1 MNRRSGMA
9 LLVVMVLTMLLA
21 LGAYQ
26 FSFQMESQYRQ
37 TRVFEEQAQARLAAQ
52 SGLEIAAAILE
63 QPPVVRRQLGDLRN
77 APLLFQHRPISATST
92 DSLPAA
98 STSAQLTSEWRFT
111 IVAPGLVTGETG
123 SDQVL
128 LRFGLQNEHA
138 KLHIL
143 TLLQWERLKPGQARE
158 ALLRLPNATSET
170 VDAVLKEWGLN
181 DSISA
186 PGSMPTIEERM
197 ATQSGGNQPLEQARL
212 RRAVA
217 SLWDG
222 GDLNQNYRLDPIEIQ
237 IQSILETTNSSTP
250 ARGLPSDAATSDN
263 VLPAIAG
270 WQRFLTWYHGERN
283 ESSKGEPRIYLNETN
298 LQNLHQS
305 LLSIWPAEWAN
316 FVVAVRQYG
325 PAEPLSVGNAQI
337 SSNGSQWT
345 PDFSVP
351 ARYQIPSLLSL
362 VNCRLSISPTSS
374 GRQSDGTE
382 AVTLISPFM
391 LAPAGGTDYVSRL
404 LDESTTLMEKTIVGR
419 IDIEE
424 APAEVLAAIP
434 GWNPSL
440 SEVIKSDT
448 GEAPAD
454 FTYEH
459 PLARLANSGRV
470 PLEQL
475 IALEPYVA
483 ARSDTYSLQ
492 VIGYRDA
499 LTPMV
504 RCTAVLDATGVRT
517 TPLQLRTWQAWENG
531 FTIEQLSA
539 ADQAATED
547 FRQLR
552 TSSN

>member
-37 TRVFEEQAQARLAAQ
+37 TRIFEEQAQARLAAF

-77 APLLFQHRPISATST
+77 APLLFQHQPVSTASPEATS
-92 DSLPAA
+92 PA
-98 STSAQLTSEWRFT
+98 SSARLTSDWRFS
-111 IVAPGLVTGETG
+111 IVAPGAISGQSG

-138 KLHIL
+138 KLHIP

-158 ALLRLPNATSET
+158 ALLRLPHATAET
-170 VDAVLKEWGLN
+170 VDAVLRKWGF
-181 DSISA
+181 SGPASS
-186 PGSMPTIEERM
+186 PGNMPSIEERI
-197 ATQSGGNQPLEQARL
+197 ATQSGGGQPMEQARL
-212 RRAVA
+212 RNAVA

-222 GDLNQNYRLDPIEIQ
+222 GDLNQNYRLDPVEIR
-237 IQSILETTNSSTP
+237 IQSILDTTGSSTP
-250 ARGLPSDAATSDN
+250 GTSLPSGNATSDN
-263 VLPAIAG
+263 VLPAPAG
-270 WQRFLTWYHGERN
+270 WQRFLTWHHGERN
-283 ESSKGEPRIYLNETN
+283 ESSKGEPRIYLNESN

-305 LLSIWPAEWAN
+305 LLAIWPAEWAN
-316 FVVAVRQYG
+316 FVIAVRQYG
-325 PAEPLSVGNAQI
+325 PVERLSVGSSQT

-362 VNCRLSISPTSS
+362 VNCRLSISQTSS

-382 AVTLISPFM
+382 TVSMISPFM

-404 LDESTTLMEKTIVGR
+404 LDEATTMMEKTIVGR
-419 IDIEE
+419 IDLEE
-424 APAEVLAAIP
+424 ASAEVLAAIP

-440 SEVIKSDT
+440 LETINASRVEDPI
-448 GEAPAD
+448 GE
-454 FTYEH
+454 TYEH
-459 PLARLANSGRV
+459 PLARLGNSGRF

-475 IALEPYVA
+475 IALEPYIA
-483 ARSDTYSLQ
+483 ARSDTYSVQ

-499 LTPMV
+499 QTPMV
-504 RCTAVLDATGVRT
+504 RCTAVLDATGERATQVE
-517 TPLQLRTWQAWENG
+517 LRTWQAWESG
-531 FTIEQLSA
+531 FTIEQLSTS
-539 ADQAATED
+539 DQAATEAP
-547 FRQLR
+547 RQLR
-552 TSSN
+552 TSSE